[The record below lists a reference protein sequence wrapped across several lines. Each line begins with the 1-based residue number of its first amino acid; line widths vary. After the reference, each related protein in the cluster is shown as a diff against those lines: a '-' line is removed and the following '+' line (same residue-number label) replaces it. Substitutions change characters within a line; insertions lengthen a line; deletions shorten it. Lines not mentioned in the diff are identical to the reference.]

1 MCLLS
6 SHGTALC
13 ERSLN
18 RRAKFRQAEPVRR
31 KSREG
36 VNGTTLDITHA
47 IARYRKVLECRWISN
62 VVLNK
67 PLLAM
72 TASKSKL

>member
-1 MCLLS
+1 ME
-6 SHGTALC
+6 ALC

-18 RRAKFRQAEPVRR
+18 RRAKFRQAEPVR

-36 VNGTTLDITHA
+36 VNGTILDITHA

-62 VVLNK
+62 VILNK